1 MLGKLIKT
9 YIEFQG
15 LKQIVVA
22 KRSGLSTQALN
33 DILNERRKIE
43 ATEYFAICKALG
55 VSTEYFEKLLNEAL
69 EMNRNESSIEM
80 F

>member
-15 LKQIVVA
+15 LKQKTIAV
-22 KRSGLSTQALN
+22 KSGISVQVMN

-43 ATEYFAICKALG
+43 ATEYFSICKTLG
-55 VSTEYFEKLLNEAL
+55 VSTECRVTFYK
-69 EMNRNESSIEM
+69 
-80 F
+80 